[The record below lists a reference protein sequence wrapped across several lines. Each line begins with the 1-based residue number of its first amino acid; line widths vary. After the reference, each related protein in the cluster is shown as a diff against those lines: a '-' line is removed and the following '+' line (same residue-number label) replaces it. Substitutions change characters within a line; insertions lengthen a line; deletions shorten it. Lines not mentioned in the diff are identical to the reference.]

1 MTAARFRSCCN
12 AGLLAFAL
20 TAFHG
25 TMAQSTT
32 TDPGLEAAGKCATT
46 SGTAASAC
54 GTTRKGI
61 LDYLAATPEDKAWA
75 IGMSCNGG
83 SGDTGHDKFAEIRR
97 QATAW
102 GKNPGAPER
111 IAAVTKVTQS
121 ENAMCMLNAIVGSK
135 NCMALLV
142 SQRDAFHRN
151 DPAGDP
157 TKSWKAMFCK

>member
-1 MTAARFRSCCN
+1 MTAATFRSCFS
-12 AGLLAFAL
+12 AGLLAVGL
-20 TAFHG
+20 TVFQGA
-25 TMAQSTT
+25 MAQSATA
-32 TDPGLEAAGKCATT
+32 DPGLEAAGKCATT
-46 SGTAASAC
+46 SGTATSAC

-61 LDYLAATPEDKAWA
+61 LDYLAATPEDQAWA
-75 IGMSCNGG
+75 AAMSCNGAAG
-83 SGDTGHDKFAEIRR
+83 EAPHKEFVEIRR

-142 SQRDAFHRN
+142 AQRDGFHRN